1 MPLASFKVYGVDKL
15 NFTDGEKIM
24 KIDCCGLACPE
35 PVLRTKK
42 ALEAL
47 PNDAILEVLVNSLAS
62 KENVLRFAQNG
73 GFEAKMEDV
82 GEGKSLVTIVK
93 GYACKIAN
101 ESQDNAFL
109 DKTLFL
115 KSDKVGEGELGS
127 KLIVGF
133 LKSTLELPKL
143 PKRIICVNQAVL
155 LTTADEGAPIIE
167 VLKALEAKGVEI
179 YSCGVCL
186 EFYGVT
192 DQLKVGKIGN
202 AYGTIEMLFGGEGTI
217 SL

>member
-1 MPLASFKVYGVDKL
+1 MKL
-15 NFTDGEKIM
+15 
-24 KIDCCGLACPE
+24 DCCGLACPE
-35 PVLRTKK
+35 PVLQTKK
-42 ALEAL
+42 ALETL
-47 PNDAILEVLVNSLAS
+47 PNDAVLEVLVNSLAS
-62 KENVLRFAQNG
+62 KENVIRFAKNG
-73 GFEAKMEDV
+73 GFDV
-82 GEGKSLVTIVK
+82 KAQDLVEGKSLITIVK
-93 GYACKIAN
+93 GFTCKIVGDAK
-101 ESQDNAFL
+101 EELFL

-143 PKRIICVNQAVL
+143 PRRIVCVNQAVL
-155 LTTADEGAPIIE
+155 LTTADEHAPITE

-186 EFYGVT
+186 EFFGVS

-202 AYGTIEMLFGGEGTI
+202 AFGTIEMLFGGEGTI

>member
-1 MPLASFKVYGVDKL
+1 MKL
-15 NFTDGEKIM
+15 
-24 KIDCCGLACPE
+24 DCSGLACPE
-35 PVLRTKK
+35 PVLQTKN
-42 ALEAL
+42 ALETL
-47 PNDAILEVLVNSLAS
+47 PNDSVLEVVVSSLAS
-62 KENVLRFAQNG
+62 KENVMRFAQNG
-73 GFEAKMEDV
+73 GFDARAEDI
-82 GEGKSLVTIVK
+82 GEGKSLITIVK
-93 GYACKIAN
+93 GFACTVATKTSD
-101 ESQDNAFL
+101 EKFL

-115 KSDKVGEGELGS
+115 KSDKVGEGELGA

-155 LTTADEGAPIIE
+155 LTTADESAPIIE
-167 VLKALEAKGVEI
+167 VLKALESKGVEI

-192 DQLKVGKIGN
+192 DKLKVGKIGN
-202 AYGTIEMLFGGEGTI
+202 AFGTIEMLFGGEGTI

>member
-1 MPLASFKVYGVDKL
+1 
-15 NFTDGEKIM
+15 M
-24 KIDCCGLACPE
+24 KIDCSGLACPE

-42 ALEAL
+42 ALEEL
-47 PNDAILEVLVNSLAS
+47 PNDSVLEVTVSSVAS

-73 GFEAKMEDV
+73 GFDARVEDV

-93 GYACKIAN
+93 GFTCNVVAKST
-101 ESQDNAFL
+101 EDAFL

-115 KSDKVGEGELGS
+115 KSDKVGDGELGA

-143 PKRIICVNQAVL
+143 PKRVVCVNQAVL
-155 LTTADEGAPIIE
+155 LTTAEESAPIME

-192 DQLKVGKIGN
+192 DKLKVGKIGN

>member
-1 MPLASFKVYGVDKL
+1 
-15 NFTDGEKIM
+15 M

-42 ALEAL
+42 ALETL
-47 PNDAILEVLVNSLAS
+47 PNDSILEVVVNSVAS
-62 KENVLRFAQNG
+62 KENVLRYAQNG
-73 GFEAKMEDV
+73 GFDARIEEI
-82 GEGKSLVTIVK
+82 GEGKSVVSIVK
-93 GYACKIAN
+93 GFACGIVD
-101 ESQDNAFL
+101 ESKDDAFL

-115 KSDKVGEGELGS
+115 KSDKVGEGELGA

-143 PKRIICVNQAVL
+143 PKRVVCVNQAVL
-155 LTTADEGAPIIE
+155 LTTADESAPIIE
-167 VLKALEAKGVEI
+167 IFKALEAKGVEI

-186 EFYGVT
+186 EYYGVT
-192 DQLKVGKIGN
+192 DKLKVGKIGN

>member
-1 MPLASFKVYGVDKL
+1 
-15 NFTDGEKIM
+15 M

-35 PVLRTKK
+35 PVLQTKK
-42 ALEAL
+42 ALETL
-47 PNDAILEVLVNSLAS
+47 PNDTILEVVVNSIAS
-62 KENVLRFAQNG
+62 KENVLRFAQNAG
-73 GFEAKMEDV
+73 YECRFEERE
-82 GEGKSLVTIVK
+82 EGKTVIAIIK
-93 GYACKIAN
+93 GFTCNVEQGDEK
-101 ESQDNAFL
+101 EHFL

-115 KSDKVGEGELGS
+115 KSDSVGEGELGA

-143 PKRIICVNQAVL
+143 PRRIVCVNRAVF
-155 LTTADEGAPIIE
+155 LTTADAQAPITE
-167 VLKALEAKGVEI
+167 VLQALEAKGVEI

-192 DQLKVGKIGN
+192 DKLKVGKIGN
-202 AYGTIEMLFGGEGTI
+202 AFGTVEMLFGGEGTI

>member
-1 MPLASFKVYGVDKL
+1 MKL
-15 NFTDGEKIM
+15 
-24 KIDCCGLACPE
+24 DCCGLACPE
-35 PVLRTKK
+35 PVLQTKK
-42 ALEAL
+42 ALETL
-47 PNDAILEVLVNSLAS
+47 PTDAVLEVLVNSLAS
-62 KENVLRFAQNG
+62 KENVIRFAQNG
-73 GFEAKMEDV
+73 GFDV
-82 GEGKSLVTIVK
+82 KAQDLEEGKSLITIVK
-93 GYACKIAN
+93 GFTCKIVGDAK
-101 ESQDNAFL
+101 EELFL

-143 PKRIICVNQAVL
+143 PRRIVCVNQAVL
-155 LTTADEGAPIIE
+155 LTTADESAPITE
-167 VLKALEAKGVEI
+167 VLKALEAKGIEI

-186 EFYGVT
+186 EFFGVS

-202 AYGTIEMLFGGEGTI
+202 AFGTIEMLFGGEGTI

>member
-1 MPLASFKVYGVDKL
+1 
-15 NFTDGEKIM
+15 M
-24 KIDCCGLACPE
+24 KINCSGLACPE

-42 ALEAL
+42 ALDEL
-47 PNDAILEVLVNSLAS
+47 PNDSILEVTVDSVAS

-73 GFEAKMEDV
+73 GFDARAEDA
-82 GEGKSLVTIVK
+82 GEGKSLITIIKGFACQVVTNTK
-93 GYACKIAN
+93 EDG
-101 ESQDNAFL
+101 FL

-115 KSDKVGEGELGS
+115 KSDKVGEGALGA
-127 KLIVGF
+127 KLTVGF

-143 PKRIICVNQAVL
+143 PRRLICVNEAVL
-155 LTTADEGAPIIE
+155 LTTADENTPIME

-186 EFYGVT
+186 DFFGVS
-192 DQLKVGKIGN
+192 DKLKVGKIGN
-202 AYGTIEMLFGGEGTI
+202 AYGTIEMLLGGEGTI